1 MFMKGSRYDKA
12 LQFEPT
18 PAEETIFKGIS
29 PRQID
34 PAVGVIEHVVTTGER
49 LDLLAGHYYNHPR
62 LWWRIVDANPDILFG
77 GDMFLEHMV
86 GQAIL
91 IPKARD

>member
-1 MFMKGSRYDKA
+1 MFKKGSRYDKA
-12 LQFEPT
+12 QLFEPT
-18 PAEETIFKGIS
+18 PAGEIIFKGIR

-49 LDLLAGHYYNHPR
+49 LDLLAGHYYNNPR
-62 LWWRIVDANPDILFG
+62 LWWRIIDANPDILFG
-77 GDMFLEHMV
+77 GDIFLENMA

-91 IPKARD
+91 IPKERD